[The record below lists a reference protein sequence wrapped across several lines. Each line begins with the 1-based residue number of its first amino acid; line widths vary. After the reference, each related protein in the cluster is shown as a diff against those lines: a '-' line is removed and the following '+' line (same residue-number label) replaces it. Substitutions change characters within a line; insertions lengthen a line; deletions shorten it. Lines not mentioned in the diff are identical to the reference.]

1 MLKRMPVFD
10 AVCRMVQAGM
20 GIGLIPNRA
29 FEVLSHGMDLRAV
42 ELSDDWADR
51 ELVLVARDP
60 AGLSTTSQL
69 MLDHLRTS
77 RATTH

>member
-1 MLKRMPVFD
+1 VHVPGFD

-29 FEVLSHGMDLRAV
+29 FEVLCHGMDLSAV
-42 ELSDDWADR
+42 ELNDEWADR

-60 AGLSTTSQL
+60 AGLSATSQL
-69 MLDHLRTS
+69 MLDHLRYS
-77 RATTH
+77 RAASA